1 MSLLSF
7 FFSVLLLLN
16 SFSTIDSIEVNPA
29 APGHENNL
37 TSEIYL
43 SLINADGELPSAEI
57 FELAYSGWE
66 KMDEELK
73 SPLLTIIDF
82 SLPSTERRLWIIDV
96 NEKKILL
103 NSVVAHGRNSGEL
116 MANKFSNQPESFQSS
131 LGFYKTGETYS
142 GKHGYS
148 LRLDGLEKGVN
159 DQARNRAIVIH
170 GADYANEAFAKINGR
185 LGRSLGCPALP
196 TELSSEVIDL
206 IKDGS
211 LLFIFG
217 KDDNYLKQSILSKP

>member
-1 MSLLSF
+1 MGLLSF
-7 FFSVLLLLN
+7 FFSVLLFLN
-16 SFSTIDSIEVNPA
+16 SFSPVDSIESIPIEKVNDPI
-29 APGHENNL
+29 
-37 TSEIYL
+37 SEIYL
-43 SLINADGELPSAEI
+43 TLINTDGDLPSEEI
-57 FELAYSGWE
+57 FELAYTGWD
-66 KMDEELK
+66 KMEGELK

-82 SLPSTERRLWIIDV
+82 SLPSTERRLWILDL
-96 NEKKILL
+96 NSKTILL

-131 LGFYKTGETYS
+131 LGFYKTGETYT

-148 LRLDGLEKGVN
+148 LRLDGLEAGVN

-170 GADYANEAFAKINGR
+170 GADYANESFAKINGR

-196 TELSSEVIDL
+196 TALSSKVIDL

-211 LLFIFG
+211 LIFIFG
-217 KDDNYLKQSILSKP
+217 EDDNYLTQSILSKP

>member
-1 MSLLSF
+1 M
-7 FFSVLLLLN
+7 
-16 SFSTIDSIEVNPA
+16 
-29 APGHENNL
+29 ENDPI
-37 TSEIYL
+37 SEIYL
-43 SLINADGELPSAEI
+43 TLTNSDGDLPSEEI

-66 KMDEELK
+66 KMDKELK

-82 SLPSTERRLWIIDV
+82 SLASTIRRLWIIDL
-96 NEKKILL
+96 NEKAILL

-116 MANKFSNQPESFQSS
+116 MASKFSNRPESFQSS
-131 LGFYKTGETYS
+131 LGFYKTGETYI

-170 GADYANEAFAKINGR
+170 GADYASEAFAKINGR

-196 TELSSEVIDL
+196 TELSTKAINL

-211 LLFIFG
+211 LLFVFA
-217 KDDNYLKQSILSKP
+217 KNENYLENSPLLQP

>member
-16 SFSTIDSIEVNPA
+16 SFSTGDSPRAIPITT
-29 APGHENNL
+29 ENDPI
-37 TSEIYL
+37 SEIYL
-43 SLINADGELPSAEI
+43 TLINSDGDLPSEEI

-82 SLPSTERRLWIIDV
+82 SLASTIRRLWIIDL
-96 NEKKILL
+96 NEKAILL

-116 MANKFSNQPESFQSS
+116 MASKFSNRPESFQSS
-131 LGFYKTGETYS
+131 LGFYKTGETYI

-170 GADYANEAFAKINGR
+170 GADYASEAFAKINGR

-196 TELSSEVIDL
+196 TELSTKAINL

-211 LLFIFG
+211 LLFVFA
-217 KDDNYLKQSILSKP
+217 KNENYLENSPLLQP

>member
-1 MSLLSF
+1 MGLLSF
-7 FFSVLLLLN
+7 LFAVLLFLN
-16 SFSTIDSIEVNPA
+16 SYFPVDSGMTIPTSFEKQRD
-29 APGHENNL
+29 PG
-37 TSEIYL
+37 SEIYFTL
-43 SLINADGELPSAEI
+43 FNSDGDLPSKEI

-66 KMDEELK
+66 KTEGELK

-82 SLPSTERRLWIIDV
+82 SLPSTERRLWIVDL
-96 NEKKILL
+96 NSKTILL

-116 MANKFSNQPESFQSS
+116 MANRFSNQPESFQSS
-131 LGFYKTGETYS
+131 LGFYKTGETYI

-148 LRLDGLEKGVN
+148 LRLDGLEAGVN

-196 TELSSEVIDL
+196 TEVSSKVIDL

-211 LLFIFG
+211 LIFIFG
-217 KDDNYLKQSILSKP
+217 EDDNYLTQSILSKP

>member
-16 SFSTIDSIEVNPA
+16 SFSTGDS
-29 APGHENNL
+29 PGAIPITTENDPI
-37 TSEIYL
+37 SEIYL
-43 SLINADGELPSAEI
+43 TLTNSDGDLPSEEI

-66 KMDEELK
+66 KMDKELK

-82 SLPSTERRLWIIDV
+82 SLASTIRRLWIIDL
-96 NEKKILL
+96 NENAILL

-116 MANKFSNQPESFQSS
+116 MASKFSNRPESFQSS
-131 LGFYKTGETYS
+131 LGFYKTGETYI

-170 GADYANEAFAKINGR
+170 GADYASEAFAKINGR

-196 TELSSEVIDL
+196 TELSTKAINL

-211 LLFIFG
+211 LLFVFA
-217 KDDNYLKQSILSKP
+217 KNENYLENSPLLQP